1 MPHSPSDLTLI
12 EKLQERKDED
22 SLLELIERHSGI
34 YHSMVNHFMSHPQN
48 ALDKDQMVNEKD
60 ATIYSAAMN
69 YDPNRKTK
77 FSTHLANQTKWKC
90 LNLLNKNKRM
100 KQFFIDED
108 ENHFEPSCESFIAD
122 LTRGEVLSVFE
133 TCLKKEKDERVK
145 KIVDVR
151 YGRTDNKL
159 TPWRVISEEL
169 KMSIQGCINI
179 HNRFIE
185 KVKRHIKNV

>member
-22 SLLELIERHSGI
+22 SLLQLIERHSGI

-69 YDPNRKTK
+69 YDPNRNTK

>member
-12 EKLQERKDED
+12 EILQDRKDED
-22 SLLELIERHSGI
+22 SLLQLIERHSGI

-169 KMSIQGCINI
+169 EMSIQGCINI

>member
-22 SLLELIERHSGI
+22 SLLQLIERHSGI

-151 YGRTDNKL
+151 YGRADNKL

-169 KMSIQGCINI
+169 EMSIQGCINI

>member
-1 MPHSPSDLTLI
+1 MSNSPSDLTLI
-12 EKLQERKDED
+12 TNLKKKSDED
-22 SLLELIERHSGI
+22 SLIKLIERHSGI

-69 YDPNRKTK
+69 YDPTRKTK

-100 KQFFIDED
+100 KEFFIDED

-122 LTRGEVLSVFE
+122 LTRVEVFSLFQK
-133 TCLKKEKDERVK
+133 CLKEEKDERVK
-145 KIVDVR
+145 KIVDMR
-151 YGRTDNKL
+151 YDGPDNKL
-159 TPWRVISEEL
+159 TPWRVIAQNL
-169 KMSIQGCINI
+169 NMSIQGCINI

-185 KVKRHIKNV
+185 KVKRQIKNV

>member
-1 MPHSPSDLTLI
+1 
-12 EKLQERKDED
+12 
-22 SLLELIERHSGI
+22 
-34 YHSMVNHFMSHPQN
+34 MVNHFMSHPQN

-69 YDPNRKTK
+69 YDPTRKTK

-100 KQFFIDED
+100 KEFFIDED

-122 LTRGEVLSVFE
+122 LTRVEVFSLFQK
-133 TCLKKEKDERVK
+133 CLKEEKDERVK
-145 KIVDVR
+145 KIVDMR
-151 YGRTDNKL
+151 YDGPDNKL
-159 TPWRVISEEL
+159 TPWRVIAQNL
-169 KMSIQGCINI
+169 NMSIQGCINI

-185 KVKRHIKNV
+185 KVKRQIKNV

>member
-12 EKLQERKDED
+12 EKLQDRKDED
-22 SLLELIERHSGI
+22 SLLQLIERHSGI

-169 KMSIQGCINI
+169 EMSIQGCINI

-185 KVKRHIKNV
+185 KVKRYIKNV

>member
-1 MPHSPSDLTLI
+1 MPYSPSDLTLI
-12 EKLQERKDED
+12 EKLQERRDED
-22 SLLELIERHSGI
+22 SLLQLIERHSGI

-122 LTRGEVLSVFE
+122 LTRGEVLSVFK

-151 YGRTDNKL
+151 YGRADNKL

-169 KMSIQGCINI
+169 EMSIQGCINI

>member
-22 SLLELIERHSGI
+22 SLLQLIERHSGI

-108 ENHFEPSCESFIAD
+108 ENHFQPSCESLIAD
-122 LTRGEVLSVFE
+122 LTRGEVSSVFE

-145 KIVDVR
+145 KIVDMR
-151 YGRTDNKL
+151 YGAGNNKL
-159 TPWRVISEEL
+159 TPWRHIAEEL
-169 KMSIQGCINI
+169 NMSIQGCINV
-179 HNRFIE
+179 HNKFIN
-185 KVKRHIKNV
+185 KVKKEGNYV

>member
-108 ENHFEPSCESFIAD
+108 DNYFEPSCESFIAD
-122 LTRGEVLSVFE
+122 LTRAEVLSVFE

-151 YGRTDNKL
+151 YGRADNKL

>member
-122 LTRGEVLSVFE
+122 LTRGEVLSVFK

-151 YGRTDNKL
+151 YGRADNKL

-169 KMSIQGCINI
+169 EMSIQGCINI

>member
-12 EKLQERKDED
+12 VKLQDRKDED
-22 SLLELIERHSGI
+22 SLLQLIERHSGI

-77 FSTHLANQTKWKC
+77 FSTHFDKQTKWKC

-151 YGRTDNKL
+151 YGRADNKL

-169 KMSIQGCINI
+169 EMSIQGCINI

>member
-22 SLLELIERHSGI
+22 SLLQLIERHSGI

-122 LTRGEVLSVFE
+122 LTRGEVLSVFK

-145 KIVDVR
+145 KIVDMR
-151 YGRTDNKL
+151 YGAGNNKL
-159 TPWRVISEEL
+159 TPWRHIAEEL
-169 KMSIQGCINI
+169 NMSIQGCINI

>member
-1 MPHSPSDLTLI
+1 
-12 EKLQERKDED
+12 
-22 SLLELIERHSGI
+22 
-34 YHSMVNHFMSHPQN
+34 MVNHFMSHPQN

-133 TCLKKEKDERVK
+133 TCLKKE
-145 KIVDVR
+145 
-151 YGRTDNKL
+151 
-159 TPWRVISEEL
+159 
-169 KMSIQGCINI
+169 
-179 HNRFIE
+179 
-185 KVKRHIKNV
+185 

>member
-22 SLLELIERHSGI
+22 SLLQLIERHSGI

-77 FSTHLANQTKWKC
+77 FSTHLANQSKWKC

>member
-1 MPHSPSDLTLI
+1 MTHSPSDLTLI
-12 EKLQERKDED
+12 EKLQDRKDED
-22 SLLELIERHSGI
+22 SLLQLIERHSGI

-169 KMSIQGCINI
+169 EMSIQGCINI

>member
-12 EKLQERKDED
+12 EKLQDRKDED
-22 SLLELIERHSGI
+22 SLLQLIERHSGI

-169 KMSIQGCINI
+169 EMSIQGCINI

>member
-1 MPHSPSDLTLI
+1 MSHSPSDLSLI
-12 EKLQERKDED
+12 TNLKEASDED
-22 SLLELIERHSGI
+22 SLLQLIERHSGI

-60 ATIYSAAMN
+60 STIYSAAMN
-69 YDPNRKTK
+69 YDPTRKTK

-108 ENHFEPSCESFIAD
+108 ENHFEPSCESFISD
-122 LTRGEVLSVFE
+122 LTRGEVFSLFQK
-133 TCLKKEKDERVK
+133 CLKKEKDERVK
-145 KIVDVR
+145 KIVDIR
-151 YGRTDNKL
+151 YDGPDNKL

>member
-12 EKLQERKDED
+12 EKLQDRKDED
-22 SLLELIERHSGI
+22 SLLQLIERHSGI

-122 LTRGEVLSVFE
+122 LTRGEVLSVFK

-151 YGRTDNKL
+151 YGRADNKL

-169 KMSIQGCINI
+169 EMSIQGCINI

>member
-151 YGRTDNKL
+151 YGRADNKL

-169 KMSIQGCINI
+169 EMSIQGCINI

>member
-22 SLLELIERHSGI
+22 SLLQLIERHSGI

-159 TPWRVISEEL
+159 TQWRVISEEL